1 MAYFLK
7 KTTPSKKGLYLQI
20 YEGYYVPGKG
30 KRNRSFK
37 ALGYYDELKA
47 KGIEDPIAWAKGQID
62 GLNEGLGARKDAQ
75 IGDSSTSKNA
85 GYFLAKAMFDALG
98 KGFCRDLDIVARPHR
113 AQYDFA
119 AFLKTLTYAQIVE
132 PGSKLKAFRD
142 VIPNLYGAEPYSYD
156 QILDGVN
163 FMLSAR

>member
-85 GYFLAKAMFDALG
+85 AS
-98 KGFCRDLDIVARPHR
+98 
-113 AQYDFA
+113 A
-119 AFLKTLTYAQIVE
+119 ATSTSS
-132 PGSKLKAFRD
+132 PGRTG
-142 VIPNLYGAEPYSYD
+142 PNTTSPPS
-156 QILDGVN
+156 
-163 FMLSAR
+163 